1 MMGNDLKTNTS
12 LINLAKPLEFV
23 VLPSKGILAIW
34 MYLTYKTCKYSN
46 GRGIVRA
53 ALCFDEF
60 ICHNIKIP
68 QICLP
73 ITI

>member
-1 MMGNDLKTNTS
+1 MGNGLKTNTS
-12 LINLAKPLEFV
+12 WINLAKPLEFV

-34 MYLTYKTCKYSN
+34 ISDVQDMQVQQW
-46 GRGIVRA
+46 GGIVRA
-53 ALCFDEF
+53 TLCFDEF